1 MRNLEEITTE
11 MGEYVCDTICRF
23 PGAVGDKEVLEEIC
37 AECRVEEFI
46 CSILNREKIKRKE

>member
-1 MRNLEEITTE
+1 MKLR
-11 MGEYVCDTICRF
+11 RKF

-37 AECRVEEFI
+37 AEYRVEEFI